1 MRQHKPW
8 AVLWN
13 RSCDHKNSNRPGGKH
28 KLPAWPFLTLS
39 GHFGMWVT
47 VWVRQLTHIL
57 THTIFAKTKE
67 KSPKIRRFQ
76 DFLELLSGFEP
87 ETSSL
92 PNIARKIKTVSNCLY
107 LFLKFIVP
115 QRFRGFLCCGL
126 LWSVANL
133 RRRFWGCGCGFCC
146 GFTCKCPGCVVFY
159 PRRCA
164 TAGGWPHHPRGGEA
178 VRITLHIGAF
188 TVTIIVKSR
197 NRHPGR

>member
-76 DFLELLSGFEP
+76 DFLELLPRFELG
-87 ETSSL
+87 TSSL
-92 PNIARKIKTVSNCLY
+92 PITFCTFSILPVFCSLSPLSLAAQCFAVFSFLCFCLLTSAFLN
-107 LFLKFIVP
+107 LFGVP
-115 QRFRGFLCCGL
+115 VWFLSGFLSAPLTSDLIPIRPKTRHRAAHL
-126 LWSVANL
+126 LS
-133 RRRFWGCGCGFCC
+133 
-146 GFTCKCPGCVVFY
+146 TPFY
-159 PRRCA
+159 A
-164 TAGGWPHHPRGGEA
+164 
-178 VRITLHIGAF
+178 ILTLALPDSSGQP
-188 TVTIIVKSR
+188 S
-197 NRHPGR
+197 